1 MLVNHWFVLLQ
12 LHMGVPYCEQRPQH
26 GLSCLRKWLA
36 HLHQS
41 RKMMKESLYVL
52 IPRLAIS
59 QFLSVSFPQF
69 PQYTLTTADSRPKTV
84 CTLRKGG
91 LQQHGVHEC
100 RLRWFCSAPES
111 PSLHR
116 WLSERPVRSVT
127 QSYPG
132 PTSREL
138 FEYKYS
144 CIDDKMYII
153 LYIYLSLSL
162 SIAIYCKRYTMLFI
176 WYSIILY
183 GTIYIYI

>member
-41 RKMMKESLYVL
+41 WKMITSRYHVLQSLSFF
-52 IPRLAIS
+52 P
-59 QFLSVSFPQF
+59 QLSQF
-69 PQYTLTTADSRPKTV
+69 PQVTLLTTKADQKLS
-84 CTLRKGG
+84 TLRKKGG

-116 WLSERPVRSVT
+116 WLSERPHVEKMALATGT
-127 QSYPG
+127 QSCLHHPG
-132 PTSREL
+132 PTSHEL
-138 FEYKYS
+138 FVHTK
-144 CIDDKMYII
+144 
-153 LYIYLSLSL
+153 
-162 SIAIYCKRYTMLFI
+162 
-176 WYSIILY
+176 
-183 GTIYIYI
+183 